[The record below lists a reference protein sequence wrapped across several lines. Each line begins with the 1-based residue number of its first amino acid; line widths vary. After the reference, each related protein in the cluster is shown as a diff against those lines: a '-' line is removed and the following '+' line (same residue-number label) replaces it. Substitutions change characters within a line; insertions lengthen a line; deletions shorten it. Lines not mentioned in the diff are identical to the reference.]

1 MKINLVN
8 YLVCP
13 VCRKN
18 VTLKIS
24 NKTNDEIL
32 EGIITCS
39 KNHKFAI
46 TDGIPRFVVDTS
58 KDFVVTE
65 DAFSSKWRR
74 FNKQYHNKTW
84 FDSEKKWFLDRYGWK
99 TISKFN
105 GFLNSKNTIL
115 DAGTGIGNSAKLLSA
130 NPNSQVFAIDASES
144 VDFAYKKF
152 GHIKNIHFLQAD
164 LRQLPFRRN
173 YFDYINSDQV
183 LHHTKNTETSFKYL
197 TKFLTKGGHFS
208 AYVYAKKAPIREF
221 ADNFIRATTT
231 KMSEKECI
239 EFSKDITHLGRSLA
253 NIKKKIV
260 IQRDIPILKIKK
272 GTYDLQ
278 RFVHWFFM
286 KCYWAEDGDFDR
298 SVGNNFDWYFPK
310 LAFRHTPEEVKQW
323 CKDSKLK
330 IVNFQQIFSGISV
343 LGQKHNN

>member
-1 MKINLVN
+1 MVN

-18 VTLKIS
+18 FTINTSKKIKNEIIKGS
-24 NKTNDEIL
+24 LVCPNK
-32 EGIITCS
+32 
-39 KNHKFAI
+39 HKFAI

-58 KDFVVTE
+58 KDFVRTE
-65 DAFSSKWRR
+65 DAFSAKWTHHHENHHAKDWIDFQTR
-74 FNKQYHNKTW
+74 
-84 FDSEKKWFLDRYGWK
+84 WFLERYDWNTVK
-99 TISKFN
+99 EFQT
-105 GFLNSKNTIL
+105 FLNTKSTIL

-130 NPNSQVFAIDASES
+130 NPNSQVFALDASQS

-197 TKFLTKGGHFS
+197 AKFLTKGGHFS
-208 AYVYAKKAPIREF
+208 AYVYAKKAPMREF

-239 EFSKDITHLGRSLA
+239 EFSKDITRLGRSLA

-278 RFVHWFFM
+278 RFIHWFFM